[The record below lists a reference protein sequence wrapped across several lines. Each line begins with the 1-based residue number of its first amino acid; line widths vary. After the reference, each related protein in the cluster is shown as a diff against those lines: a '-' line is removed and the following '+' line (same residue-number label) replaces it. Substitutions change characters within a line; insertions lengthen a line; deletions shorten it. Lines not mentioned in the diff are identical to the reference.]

1 MPGLI
6 SLRRAAGF
14 FQSDNRNRSISSP
27 GCCYARVLLGLANLV
42 AELGPEISVL
52 QGTQQR
58 AVHGAGVAAW
68 DESSVIATQGGLR
81 SPHRVSQSALYV
93 AQHAQKRAL
102 AAGLPL
108 TLQVHGKDPTVRQQ
122 CFKFSFSNIPVHHGT
137 G

>member
-68 DESSVIATQGGLR
+68 DESSVIATQGGYDRLIACRNQRSTLR
-81 SPHRVSQSALYV
+81 STRRS
-93 AQHAQKRAL
+93 
-102 AAGLPL
+102 
-108 TLQVHGKDPTVRQQ
+108 TLWPQASP
-122 CFKFSFSNIPVHHGT
+122 
-137 G
+137 